1 MALTKVSTGVVDL
14 SDDTGALSISKGTTA
29 QRPSTSVNGML
40 RANTTTNKMEV
51 YTSTGWRV
59 LKEGGNVIIPLT
71 VDYLVIAGGGGGG
84 SWTSTS
90 NVGTGGGGGA
100 GGFRTSWTGQGSGGG
115 CAVEATPTLASNTQY
130 NVTVGAGGAGQPFN
144 TSTQN
149 NGVNSEF
156 NGIVS
161 NGGGA
166 GGSYVG
172 VNANSGG
179 SGGGAGYLGSGGQV
193 VAACQGNIGG
203 SYGTH
208 GSPYRHGGGGG
219 AAGSGQNGGYNG
231 TGAGGVGL
239 RNSITLASGTGP
251 YYAGGGGGGVSY
263 VTSVSPG
270 GSAVGGS
277 GGNQNLNA
285 TNPTVNTGS
294 GGGGAGKGTQST
306 VTTPS
311 AGADGVVILRYPT
324 DYSIAVTGSLF
335 RTNATVGSDTV
346 TTFIS
351 GTGTITFS

>member
-1 MALTKVSTGVVDL
+1 MALTKVSTGVVDM
-14 SDDTGALSISKGTTA
+14 SGSTGALEIAKGATTA
-29 QRPSTSVNGML
+29 VVAPLGTL

-51 YTSTGWRV
+51 YASTGWRV
-59 LKEGGNVIIPLT
+59 LKEGGNVIVPPLT

-84 SWTSTS
+84 SWTATS

-115 CAVEATPTLASNTQY
+115 CASEATPTLATNTSY
-130 NVTVGAGGAGQPFN
+130 DVTVGAGGAGQPFN

-166 GGSYVG
+166 GGSYYL

-179 SGGGAGYLGSGGQV
+179 SGGGAGYGGSGGQYT
-193 VAACQGNIGG
+193 ACQGNRGG
-203 SYGTH
+203 NYGPN

-219 AAGSGQNGGYNG
+219 AAGSGQGGGYNG
-231 TGAGGVGL
+231 TGAGGFGL
-239 RNSITLASGTGP
+239 RNSITGASPTP

-324 DYSIAVTGSLF
+324 GYSIAVTGSLF
-335 RTNATVGSDTV
+335 RSNATVGSDIV